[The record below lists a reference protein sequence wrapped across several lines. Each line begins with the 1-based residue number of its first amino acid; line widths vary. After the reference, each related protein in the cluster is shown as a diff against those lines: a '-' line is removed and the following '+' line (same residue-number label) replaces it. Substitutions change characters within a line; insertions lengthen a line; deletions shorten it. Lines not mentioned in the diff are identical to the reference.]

1 MAADIPVNRG
11 VAALEFERPLIWE
24 SAPTGSPRQASL
36 DLKALAD
43 LGPGWRFIMDG
54 VEIARIGVA
63 GLPVPFIHYGID
75 DVRYPAKI
83 RAHGAVYEDW
93 WTAMLPLALGQGWA
107 VMPPAS
113 AA

>member
-1 MAADIPVNRG
+1 VLRG
-11 VAALEFERPLIWE
+11 VAALEFERPLVWE
-24 SAPTGSPRQASL
+24 SAPTGAPPQASL
-36 DLKALAD
+36 YFKALAD
-43 LGPGWRFIMDG
+43 LEPGWRFIMDG

-63 GLPVPFIHYGID
+63 GYAVPFIHYDID
-75 DVRYPAKI
+75 DASYPAKI

-93 WTAMLPLALGQGWA
+93 LTAMLPLARDQGWG